1 MTPTVLAFIGPIGTF
16 EMIVIAILGLLI
28 FGKRLPE
35 VGKNLGK
42 GIVEFK
48 KGLQG
53 VDEDVRE
60 TSTRAAA
67 APPRQLNSQTTP
79 ALPSGT
85 ADDLRAENERLRAQL
100 ADKNRQA

>member
-1 MTPTVLAFIGPIGTF
+1 MTLTALALIGSLGTT
-16 EMIVIAILGLLI
+16 ELIIIAILGLLI

-53 VDEDVRE
+53 VDEDVKNARTTMVE
-60 TSTRAAA
+60 
-67 APPRQLNSQTTP
+67 PPRQLTSPTTP
-79 ALPSGT
+79 TVTSRTSEELQ
-85 ADDLRAENERLRAQL
+85 AENERLRAQL